1 MAYTFSVKPIA
12 SPSNFGGL
20 AVDGNRVSM
29 TGVIGSGIQTVD
41 ATASPVASPMS
52 MSGTTVYTLNV
63 PNNAAS
69 IIVHCA
75 AGLSAGIRVSE
86 SPTLSSTNLATYTV
100 ISNSDGPCQFDVS
113 RQSKIY
119 FQLDAGSPTLAF
131 HFVIV

>member
-1 MAYTFSVKPIA
+1 MAYTFSVKPFA
-12 SPSNFGGL
+12 SPSNFSGL

-41 ATASPVASPMS
+41 ATATPVASPMS

-63 PNNAAS
+63 PTNATS

-75 AGLSAGIRVSE
+75 AGATAGIRVTE
-86 SPTLSSTNLATYTV
+86 DSTVTSYTV
-100 ISNSDGPCQFDVS
+100 ISNSDGPCQYDVS

-119 FQLDAGSPTLAF
+119 FKIDAGTPTLAF

>member
-29 TGVIGSGIQTVD
+29 TGVVGSGIQTTD
-41 ATASPVASPMS
+41 ATATPVASPMS

-63 PNNAAS
+63 PTNAAS
-69 IIVHCA
+69 IIVHCTT
-75 AGLSAGIRVSE
+75 GSTGIRVSE
-86 SPTLSSTNLATYTV
+86 DSTVTSYTV
-100 ISNSDGPCQFDVS
+100 ISNSDGPCQYDVS

-119 FQLDAGSPTLAF
+119 FKIDVGLPTLAF

>member
-12 SPSNFGGL
+12 TPSNFGGL

-41 ATASPVASPMS
+41 ATATPVASPMS

-63 PNNAAS
+63 PSNAAS
-69 IIVHCA
+69 IIVHCTA
-75 AGLSAGIRVSE
+75 ASAGIRVSE
-86 SPTLSSTNLATYTV
+86 DSTVTSYTV

-119 FQLDAGSPTLAF
+119 FKIDTGTPTLAF

>member
-12 SPSNFGGL
+12 TPSNFGGL

-29 TGVIGSGIQTVD
+29 TGVVGSGIQTVD
-41 ATASPVASPMS
+41 ATATPVASPLS

-63 PNNAAS
+63 PTNAAS

-75 AGLSAGIRVSE
+75 TASAGIRVSE
-86 SPTLSSTNLATYTV
+86 DSTVTSYTV
-100 ISNSDGPCQFDVS
+100 ISNSDGPCQYDVS

-119 FQLDAGSPTLAF
+119 FKIDVGSPTLAF

>member
-1 MAYTFSVKPIA
+1 MAYTFSIKPIA

-52 MSGTTVYTLNV
+52 MSGTTIYTLNV
-63 PNNAAS
+63 PTNAAS

-75 AGLSAGIRVSE
+75 AGATAGIRVSE
-86 SPTLSSTNLATYTV
+86 DSTVTSYTV
-100 ISNSDGPCQFDVS
+100 ISNSDGPCQYDVS

-119 FQLDAGSPTLAF
+119 FRIDAGSPVLAF

>member
-29 TGVIGSGIQTVD
+29 TGVVGSGIQTVD
-41 ATASPVASPMS
+41 ATATPVASPLS

-63 PNNAAS
+63 PTNAAS

-75 AGLSAGIRVSE
+75 AGATAGIRVTE
-86 SPTLSSTNLATYTV
+86 DSTVTSYTV
-100 ISNSDGPCQFDVS
+100 ISNSDGPCQYDVS

-119 FQLDAGSPTLAF
+119 FKVDSGTPTLAF

>member
-12 SPSNFGGL
+12 TPSNFGGL

-29 TGVIGSGIQTVD
+29 TGVVGSGIQTVD
-41 ATASPVASPMS
+41 ATAVASPMS

-63 PNNAAS
+63 PTNAAS
-69 IIVHCA
+69 IIVHCTA
-75 AGLSAGIRVSE
+75 ASTSIRVSE
-86 SPTLSSTNLATYTV
+86 DSTVTSYTV
-100 ISNSDGPCQFDVS
+100 ISNSDGPCQYDVS

-119 FQLDAGSPTLAF
+119 FKIDAGSPTLAF

>member
-1 MAYTFSVKPIA
+1 MAYTFSVKPFA
-12 SPSNFGGL
+12 SPSNFSGL

-29 TGVIGSGIQTVD
+29 TGVIGSGIQTTD
-41 ATASPVASPMS
+41 ATATPVASPMS

-63 PNNAAS
+63 PTNAAS
-69 IIVHCA
+69 IIVHCTTA
-75 AGLSAGIRVSE
+75 STGIRVSE
-86 SPTLSSTNLATYTV
+86 DSTVTSYTV

-119 FQLDAGSPTLAF
+119 FKIDAGSPTLAF

>member
-29 TGVIGSGIQTVD
+29 TGVIGSGIQTTD
-41 ATASPVASPMS
+41 ATATPVASPMS

-63 PNNAAS
+63 PTNAAS
-69 IIVHCA
+69 IIVHCTT
-75 AGLSAGIRVSE
+75 GSTGIRVSE
-86 SPTLSSTNLATYTV
+86 DSTVTSYTV
-100 ISNSDGPCQFDVS
+100 ISNSDGPCQYDVS

-119 FQLDAGSPTLAF
+119 FKIDVGLPTLAF

>member
-41 ATASPVASPMS
+41 ATATPVASPKS
-52 MSGTTVYTLNV
+52 FTSTDVITLNV
-63 PNNAAS
+63 PSNAAS

-75 AGLSAGIRVSE
+75 AAAGAGIRVSE
-86 SPTLSSTNLATYTV
+86 SPTLTSVNLLTYTV

-119 FQLDAGSPTLAF
+119 FQVDSGTPTLAF

>member
-12 SPSNFGGL
+12 TPSNFGGL

-41 ATASPVASPMS
+41 ATATPVASPLS
-52 MSGTTVYTLNV
+52 VSGTTVYTLNV
-63 PNNAAS
+63 PTNAAS
-69 IIVHCA
+69 IIVHCVA
-75 AGLSAGIRVSE
+75 AAAASLQISE
-86 SPTLSSTNLATYTV
+86 DSTVTTYTV

-119 FQLDAGSPTLAF
+119 FKLNTGLTVTAAF

>member
-29 TGVIGSGIQTVD
+29 TGVVGSGIQTVD
-41 ATASPVASPMS
+41 ATATPVASPMS

-63 PNNAAS
+63 PTNAAS

-75 AGLSAGIRVSE
+75 AGATAGIRVTE
-86 SPTLSSTNLATYTV
+86 DSTVTSYTV
-100 ISNSDGPCQFDVS
+100 ISNSDGPCQYDVS

-119 FQLDAGSPTLAF
+119 FKIDTGSPTLAF